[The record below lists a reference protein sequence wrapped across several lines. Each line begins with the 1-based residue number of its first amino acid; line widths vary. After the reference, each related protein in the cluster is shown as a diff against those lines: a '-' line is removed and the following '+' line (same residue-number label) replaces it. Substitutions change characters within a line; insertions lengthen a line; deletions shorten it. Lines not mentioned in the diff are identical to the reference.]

1 MTNGASS
8 RNFWMAD
15 NTPAQQITR
24 GNCGK
29 TSAKLSFV
37 SHGIRKGWA
46 LAIILVAVGIV
57 CAAYLVWSGL
67 NAVATLE
74 PGMVELHLPSGP
86 TVYLRRQAYS
96 GKPAE
101 VYISSNPDFCAPY
114 DRKHDYKLPPR
125 IQGGPDSPVL
135 ISYAGN
141 TVIVHS
147 PEPVVQPSLA
157 QPNSF
162 IVMFEQLTPE
172 AYAVYVKN
180 GHAAADSATSWT
192 RQEVPFGHNTCAL

>member
-1 MTNGASS
+1 M
-8 RNFWMAD
+8 
-15 NTPAQQITR
+15 
-24 GNCGK
+24 
-29 TSAKLSFV
+29 

-86 TVYLRRQAYS
+86 TVYLMLSPS

-162 IVMFEQLTPE
+162 IV
-172 AYAVYVKN
+172 VSV
-180 GHAAADSATSWT
+180 
-192 RQEVPFGHNTCAL
+192 